1 MKNTKKINRM
11 LTRNQIISSVVWATV
26 ILACSFSSVSTSKEI
41 TYILIS
47 GFFIEFLRISST
59 NKSLKKDIKEK
70 EIK

>member
-1 MKNTKKINRM
+1 MKNIKKTNRM

-26 ILACSFSSVSTSKEI
+26 ILACYFSSVNTSKEI